1 MKEPAIEQIRN
12 FRLHSHHLDADYQ
25 MSDIALLAGACG
37 MQNTPPGAWE
47 TALHSRVPGCTMSQM
62 EDLLNKDR
70 LLLQAWSYRG
80 APVVFPEAESDVFL
94 YSLAS
99 IDHGGEKEPWI
110 YTSGISLAL
119 EYLQMDFDELLE
131 LLMRVMPR
139 LDDALIIS
147 KNSLD
152 QTLAS
157 WMLPFLP
164 ARKQDLWNH
173 PSMYGDPNRQTV
185 GGAVVSFLL
194 RPCSFHGLVVFA
206 KRQKTSPSFTSY
218 KNWVGHPMQV
228 RADAP
233 QRLVRKFLHC
243 YGPATLDMFIRWLG
257 CSNSQGKRLWKA
269 VEEEMEPVLVL
280 GKKAFIL
287 SSDRERL
294 FSPSPLQKELLFL
307 AGHDPYLDQRDR
319 LILQPDKSLHRKIWQ
334 LVANPGAIIYRGEI
348 VGIWNSRKKG
358 KGMDIKA
365 ALWDTRVRRQDILA
379 LAEEYAA
386 FRQQAVAGIEFL

>member
-1 MKEPAIEQIRN
+1 
-12 FRLHSHHLDADYQ
+12 
-25 MSDIALLAGACG
+25 
-37 MQNTPPGAWE
+37 
-47 TALHSRVPGCTMSQM
+47 
-62 EDLLNKDR
+62 
-70 LLLQAWSYRG
+70 
-80 APVVFPEAESDVFL
+80 
-94 YSLAS
+94 
-99 IDHGGEKEPWI
+99 
-110 YTSGISLAL
+110 
-119 EYLQMDFDELLE
+119 
-131 LLMRVMPR
+131 
-139 LDDALIIS
+139 
-147 KNSLD
+147 
-152 QTLAS
+152 
-157 WMLPFLP
+157 MLPFLP
-164 ARKQDLWNH
+164 ARKQDLWNQ

-206 KRQKTSPSFTSY
+206 KRQKTTPAFTSY

-269 VEEEMEPVLVL
+269 VEEEMEPVLAL

-307 AGHDPYLDQRDR
+307 GGHDPYLDQRDR

-365 ALWDTRVRRQDILA
+365 ALWDTHIRRQDILV